1 MLLLWIGFVTLVVL
15 MLVFDLCVLHR
26 RAVVIG
32 LKQALLWSAMWIAVA
47 LSFNVALYYI
57 YKHDWMGIAAQRIAS
72 DPARYPMPVA
82 QADAKVAATAAK
94 EYFGGYILEKSLSV
108 DNLFV
113 MAVIFSFFGI
123 KAEHQHRVLF
133 WGILGALVMRGIM
146 IGGVTWVVHHLHWM
160 TYVFGLL
167 LILTAVK
174 MLFSKEEHID
184 PDRNPLVRLVRH
196 FYPVTSQF
204 QGARFVVRQNGR
216 WAITPLLL
224 ALLVVET
231 TDLLFAIDSIPAIIG
246 LTADTFI
253 VFTSNIMAI
262 LGLRALYFALAGMM
276 REFEYLKL
284 ALVIILA
291 FVGVKMLI
299 VAFGIRLDINLSLAI
314 IVTILTIGVVA
325 SIIAGKRQKGTTN
338 DGAAGTTA

>member
-1 MLLLWIGFVTLVVL
+1 MVLLWAGFIVIVVL
-15 MLVFDLCVLHR
+15 MLIFDLCVLHR
-26 RAVVIG
+26 KSTVIG

-47 LSFNVALYYI
+47 LFFNVVVYYI
-57 YKHDWMGIAAQRIAS
+57 YKHDWMGIAAQRIAADTTLQS
-72 DPARYPMPVA
+72 VPIAE
-82 QADAKVAATAAK
+82 ADARVAATAAK
-94 EYFGGYILEKSLSV
+94 EFFGGYILEKSLSV

-113 MAVIFSFFGI
+113 MAVIFSFFGV

-146 IGGVTWVVHHLHWM
+146 IGGVAWIVHHLHWM
-160 TYVFGLL
+160 TYVFGGL
-167 LILTAVK
+167 LILTAIK

-184 PDRNPLVRLVRH
+184 PDRNPLVRLVRR

-204 QGARFVVRQNGR
+204 EGAHFVVRQNGR
-216 WAITPLLL
+216 WVITPLLL

-231 TDLLFAIDSIPAIIG
+231 TDLLFAVDSIPAIIG
-246 LTADTFI
+246 LTRDTFI

-284 ALVIILA
+284 SLVVILA

-299 VAFGIRLDINLSLAI
+299 VAFDVHIHINHSLMI
-314 IVTILTIGVVA
+314 IVSILAIGVVA
-325 SIIAGKRQKGTTN
+325 SLIAGKRRKGTPD
-338 DGAAGTTA
+338 DGVAGTSA